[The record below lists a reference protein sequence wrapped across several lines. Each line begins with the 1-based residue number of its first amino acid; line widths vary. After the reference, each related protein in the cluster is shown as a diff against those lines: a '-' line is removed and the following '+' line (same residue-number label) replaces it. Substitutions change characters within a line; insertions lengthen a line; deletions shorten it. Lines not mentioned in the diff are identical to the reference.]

1 MIVFIWWLVLGYVPC
16 AIGAGLTIAAL
27 SGPYSYRPRHG
38 APGRRRAR
46 ASTWERSASVF
57 VDEPEV
63 RVARVRVEA
72 TAAEIEARAA
82 LWNDGRT
89 GTELAE
95 AYLGITGIEH
105 VVEVDRYEQSAG
117 SPAYLAVTAR
127 GIASVPEPEN
137 ERERVELRDERITTA
152 DMTARFGAELGP
164 ALARG
169 AQLDEWVM
177 PDEDGD
183 DPGTGRHTRRAR
195 RTAGV
200 T

>member
-1 MIVFIWWLVLGYVPC
+1 MMIFVWWFVLGYVPT
-16 AIGAGLTIAAL
+16 ATAAALLIAAL
-27 SGPYSYRPRHG
+27 RGPYSYRPRHG

-46 ASTWERSASVF
+46 TSTWERAASVV
-57 VDEPEV
+57 VDDPEV
-63 RVARVRVEA
+63 RVARVRVEE
-72 TAAEIEARAA
+72 TAAQIETRAA

-105 VVEVDRYEQSAG
+105 VAEIERYEQSAG

-127 GIASVPEPEN
+127 GVVRMPEPEN

-177 PDEDGD
+177 PD
-183 DPGTGRHTRRAR
+183 DPGIGRHARRGRRAS
-195 RTAGV
+195 AGV
-200 T
+200 A